1 MVIICCY
8 KIQEL
13 LEKVDQDLLLKK
25 WQACKKAIFLI
36 DGDFNCSDIY
46 WNDSY

>member
-13 LEKVDQDLLLKK
+13 LEKVDQEFAFKK
-25 WQACKKAIFLI
+25 MTACKKAIFLI